1 MEIMMTNAS
10 QALSRPTNELPERF
24 GRFAVFAFIFL
35 SVIAV
40 RFAIPSAI
48 VADYDAYVQLADY
61 LSFRPRNEWISF
73 EPLSSLLLVTLRQFT
88 GSGYKAVAIAH
99 IMLSVAY
106 VAFVYKAVSI
116 RDVTWQGILL
126 SFGLYGSALAFV
138 LLRGT
143 PAYLLIVFALIDAVN
158 GRRRSA
164 LFALAAIGFH
174 ISALLA
180 VPALLA
186 AYLQNRSPIVARFFG
201 GRAVV
206 FLGAGLVLAL
216 SVASIPAF
224 LEYTNIVIRTFS
236 QFIGKYATYFETA
249 NDLEKG
255 RLVGAASNNHFYYTI
270 VVSAL
275 VLFYLTCFEPKAI
288 ALRAYVVSSYV
299 IFVVLSLSPVVAF
312 RQSIFWVLPL
322 VILFPWDKYAF
333 RGFGT
338 FFIIL
343 ASLGGFYF
351 GVGSIIAPF

>member
-1 MEIMMTNAS
+1 MNDKQAS
-10 QALSRPTNELPERF
+10 QAITANNPPDRF
-24 GRFAVFAFIFL
+24 GRYAVLVFIVL
-35 SVIAV
+35 SVVAI

-61 LSFRPRNEWISF
+61 LSFRPRSEWISF

-88 GSGYKAVAIAH
+88 GSGYSAVGIAH
-99 IMLSVAY
+99 ILLSTAY
-106 VAFVYKAVSI
+106 VLFIYKLISV
-116 RDVTWQGILL
+116 RDISWQGVLL

-143 PAYLLIVFALIDAVN
+143 PAYILVVFALIDAIN
-158 GRRRSA
+158 GKRRA
-164 LFALAAIGFH
+164 AIFALAAVGFH

-186 AYLQNRSPIVARFFG
+186 AYLQNKNPVVARLFS
-201 GRAVV
+201 GRTVV
-206 FLGAGLVLAL
+206 VVGAGLVAAL

-224 LEYTNIVIRTFS
+224 LEYTNFVIRTFS

-270 VVSAL
+270 VVSLL
-275 VLFYLTCFEPKAI
+275 VMFFLTCFDRMAI
-288 ALRAYVVSSYV
+288 ALRAYIVTSYV
-299 IFVVLSLSPVVAF
+299 TFMVLSLSPVVAF

-322 VILFPWDKYAF
+322 VILFPWARYSF
-333 RGFGT
+333 YGFGT
-338 FFIIL
+338 LFMIVVSL
-343 ASLGGFYF
+343 AGFYF